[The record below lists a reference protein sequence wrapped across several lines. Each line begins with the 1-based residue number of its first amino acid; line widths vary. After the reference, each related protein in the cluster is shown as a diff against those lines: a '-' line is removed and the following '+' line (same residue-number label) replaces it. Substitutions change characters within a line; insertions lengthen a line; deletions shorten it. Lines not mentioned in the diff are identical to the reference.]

1 MLQVASLKK
10 KMMDVSNIL
19 ETFSCGKNR
28 SSVKI
33 TKDLEV
39 YINEKRLDIDFSS
52 LEEAKKYTKEHIST
66 QEILESIDI
75 TIPENRVASYIK
87 KHYNIEKITDTL
99 IESYIELASSN
110 IFTVDPVIHEMKTGS
125 SLITGKLDYTLED
138 GIVVAISEST
148 QLQLNMLLKDRPE
161 IVEYMR
167 ESKDNF
173 MRIVREIKG

>member
-1 MLQVASLKK
+1 MLDAYNMQ
-10 KMMDVSNIL
+10 
-19 ETFSCGKNR
+19 ETFSYGANKSN
-28 SSVKI
+28 VKI
-33 TKDLEV
+33 TKDLDV
-39 YINEKRLDIDFSS
+39 YIDDRKLDIEFSS
-52 LEEAKKYTKEHIST
+52 LEEAVLYTKQHISS
-66 QEILESIDI
+66 QEILQSNDI

-99 IESYIELASSN
+99 IESYMELASSN
-110 IFTVDPVIHEMKTGS
+110 MFTVDPVIVEMKTGS

-138 GIVVAISEST
+138 GTVVAISEST
-148 QLQLNMLLKDRPE
+148 QLQLNMLLKNRSE

>member
-1 MLQVASLKK
+1 VSSLKK
-10 KMMDVSNIL
+10 KMLDVSNIL

-28 SSVKI
+28 SNVKI

-138 GIVVAISEST
+138 GTVVAISEST
-148 QLQLNMLLKDRPE
+148 QLQLNMLLKDRVE
-161 IVEYMR
+161 VVEYMR